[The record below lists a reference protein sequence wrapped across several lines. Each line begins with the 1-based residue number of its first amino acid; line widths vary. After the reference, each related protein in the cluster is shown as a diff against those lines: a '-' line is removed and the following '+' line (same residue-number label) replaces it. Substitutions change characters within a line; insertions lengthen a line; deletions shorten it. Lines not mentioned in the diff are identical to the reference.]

1 MIIIGCNKISLSY
14 GMTDILSDVSF
25 SLNEGEKL
33 GVVGVNGAGKST
45 LFRILMGQVDP
56 TDGDVFIARDKSIGY
71 LEQNSDYDS
80 DATVLAEMLRAFPAL
95 TAMESQ
101 LESLRQAAES
111 DEAAAIRFSNLHERF
126 VAEGGLTYRSRC
138 QGVLTSLGFGEQ
150 FWNVPINTLSGGQKT
165 RVALARIILSDP
177 DIILLDEPT

>member
-1 MIIIGCNKISLSY
+1 M
-14 GMTDILSDVSF
+14 
-25 SLNEGEKL
+25 
-33 GVVGVNGAGKST
+33 GVNGAGKST

-126 VAEGGLTYRSRC
+126 VAEG
-138 QGVLTSLGFGEQ
+138 
-150 FWNVPINTLSGGQKT
+150 
-165 RVALARIILSDP
+165 
-177 DIILLDEPT
+177 